1 MAGQD
6 TTRTEIKA
14 SFLLLGF
21 SCSHESITDALGL
34 QPSECWF
41 KGERIGK
48 ATITRKDNGWR
59 LQSSLPVSATVEEH
73 AGHLM
78 QVMSARAAIIRSMS
92 IDRKLLAVAMYI
104 YELDRPPIVLPA
116 NTIRQLSEL
125 GAKFD
130 IDLYNF

>member
-6 TTRTEIKA
+6 KTRTEIKA

-21 SCSHESITDALGL
+21 SCSHQSITDALGL

-59 LQSSLPVSATVEEH
+59 LQSELSVSATVEEH
-73 AGHLM
+73 AARLM
-78 QVMSARAAIIRSMS
+78 EVIFPHAAAVNSMIIE
-92 IDRKLLAVAMYI
+92 RKRLAVAMYI
-104 YELDRPPIVLPA
+104 YGADRPPIVLP
-116 NTIRQLSEL
+116 
-125 GAKFD
+125 
-130 IDLYNF
+130 